1 MTPCSLA
8 NVHRWVWKKGGGI
21 DERRERKDSSQVRK
35 NKRAWKRRKKHVIEL
50 KYSLKEESRKKREK
64 NTFVNTLQ
72 RLASASLTTH
82 TPHPPVVLECLHL
95 GRGLPRTLRSHW
107 SKQGRTYA
115 VSKAH

>member
-82 TPHPPVVLECLHL
+82 THTSSSCGFGVSSSREGFASDSEESLVKA
-95 GRGLPRTLRSHW
+95 GADLRCE
-107 SKQGRTYA
+107 
-115 VSKAH
+115 